1 MAKEQHGKN
10 FMYGAAVLLVA
21 NILVK
26 IIGACF
32 KIPLT
37 YLLDEAGMGLFTT
50 SYTIYTWLFVVAT
63 AGLPV
68 AISKMVAES
77 SALGKTKETKK
88 ILHASLVLLAIIGV
102 VGTSVLYFCAD
113 AFADFTKSPL
123 AAHGIRAIAP
133 ALLFVS
139 FMSAFRGYFQG
150 TQDMVP
156 TASSEVAEA
165 LGKLIIGYI
174 LASLLIPRG
183 IEYGAAGAVFG
194 VSMGAAMGLAVL
206 LIMYFTRKNKNAAE
220 DGDGKTSSM
229 GSILKKMLFI
239 AIPITIGASVF
250 TLTTVIDMCMI
261 QRRLLAAGFESKRA
275 LELWGSY
282 SGYAI
287 PLFNMPPTLVT
298 SISISLVPAISAAFA
313 RQELDDARKMTSS
326 ALKTTILLAAPCG
339 IGITVLARPILQ
351 TVYNNTNAASTLSIL
366 GYAVIFVS
374 LVLVTNGVLQALGKV
389 WLPVIH
395 MAIGG
400 VVKVIINFFLVG
412 SPDININGAPVG
424 TTVCYVLIL
433 ALNLISIKRL
443 LKCKYDIA
451 SLLEKPLICVAV
463 MALVSFFACRFAAG
477 TGRIFSVLI
486 PIVLGG
492 IAYVLMLFATKSLTD
507 EDVLM
512 LPKGEKLL
520 SLFKKVGAM
529 K

>member
-1 MAKEQHGKN
+1 
-10 FMYGAAVLLVA
+10 MYGAAVLLIA

-88 ILHASLVLLAIIGV
+88 ILHASLLLLTVIGV

-113 AFADFTKSPL
+113 EFAAFTKSPL

-165 LGKLIIGYI
+165 LGKLIIGYL

-206 LIMYFTRKNKNAAE
+206 LIMYFTRKHKTAAAAD
-220 DGDGKTSSM
+220 DGGKTTSM
-229 GSILKKMLFI
+229 GSILKKMLLI

-261 QRRLLAAGFESKRA
+261 QRRLLAAGFAGERA

-313 RQELDDARKMTSS
+313 KREFDDARKMTAS

-351 TVYNNTNAASTLSIL
+351 TVYNNTNAAGTLSIL

-389 WLPVIH
+389 WLPVVH
-395 MAIGG
+395 MALGG
-400 VVKVIINFFLVG
+400 VVKVIINYFLVG

-424 TTVCYVLIL
+424 TTVCYILIL
-433 ALNLISIKRL
+433 AMNLISIKRL
-443 LKCKYDIA
+443 LKCKYDIV
-451 SLLEKPLICVAV
+451 SLLEKPLICVAA

-492 IAYVLMLFATKSLTD
+492 ITYVLMLFITKSLTD

-512 LPKGEKLL
+512 LPKGEKMLA
-520 SLFKKVGAM
+520 LFKKVGAM

>member
-1 MAKEQHGKN
+1 MAVKQQSKN
-10 FMYGAAVLLVA
+10 FMYGAAVLLIA

-37 YLLDEAGMGLFTT
+37 YLLGEAGMGLFST

-63 AGLPV
+63 AGIPV

-77 SALGKTKETKK
+77 NALGKTKETKK
-88 ILHASLVLLAIIGV
+88 ILHASLVLLTVIGV
-102 VGTSVLYFCAD
+102 GGTSVLYFCAD
-113 AFADFTKSPL
+113 GFANITKSPM

-165 LGKLIIGYI
+165 LGKLIIGYV
-174 LASLLIPRG
+174 LASLFVPRG

-206 LIMYFTRKNKNAAE
+206 LALYFARRNKTVVPE
-220 DGDGKTSSM
+220 TSKDTTSV
-229 GSILKKMLFI
+229 GSILKKMLLI

-261 QRRLLAAGFESKRA
+261 QRRLLSAGFTDGRA

-313 RQELDDARKMTSS
+313 KKDFDGAQKMTGS

-339 IGITVLARPILQ
+339 IGIAVLARAILQ

-395 MAIGG
+395 MALGG
-400 VVKVIINFFLVG
+400 VLKVIINFFLVG
-412 SPDININGAPVG
+412 SPEININGAPVG
-424 TTVCYVLIL
+424 TTICYILIL
-433 ALNLISIKRL
+433 TLNLISIKRI
-443 LKCKYDIA
+443 LKCKYDIV
-451 SLLEKPLICVAV
+451 SLVEKPLICVAV
-463 MALVSFFACRFAAG
+463 MALISFVTYRFVAG
-477 TGRIFSVLI
+477 SGRILSVLI
-486 PIVLGG
+486 PIAAGG
-492 IAYVLMLFATKSLTD
+492 IAYVAMLFATKSLTD

-520 SLFKKVGAM
+520 SLFKRIGAM

>member
-1 MAKEQHGKN
+1 
-10 FMYGAAVLLVA
+10 MYGAAVLLLA

-37 YLLDEAGMGLFTT
+37 YLLGESGMGLFTT

-63 AGLPV
+63 AGIPV

-77 SALGKTKETKK
+77 SALGRVKETKK
-88 ILHASLVLLAIIGV
+88 ILHASLILLSVIGIA
-102 VGTSVLYFCAD
+102 GTSVLYFCAD
-113 AFADFTKSPL
+113 GFANLTKSPM

-156 TASSEVAEA
+156 TASSEVFEA
-165 LGKLIIGYI
+165 LGKLIIGYV
-174 LASLLIPRG
+174 LASLFVPYG

-206 LIMYFTRKNKNAAE
+206 LLLYFTKRNKSAASE
-220 DGDGKTSSM
+220 SDAKTVGV
-229 GSILKKMLFI
+229 GSILKRMLLI

-250 TLTTVIDMCMI
+250 TLTTVIDMFMI
-261 QRRLLAAGFESKRA
+261 MRRLQAAGFSPDRS

-313 RQELDDARKMTSS
+313 KHDVDSAQKMTGS

-339 IGITVLARPILQ
+339 IGIAVLARPILQ

-395 MAIGG
+395 MALGG
-400 VVKVIINFFLVG
+400 ILKVIINFFLVG
-412 SPDININGAPVG
+412 SPDININGAPFG
-424 TTVCYVLIL
+424 TTVCYILIL
-433 ALNLISIKRL
+433 SFNLISIRRL
-443 LKCKYDIA
+443 LKCKYDIV
-451 SLLEKPLICVAV
+451 SLVEKPLICVAS
-463 MALVSFFACRFAAG
+463 MALASFLSYRAFAG

-486 PIVLGG
+486 PIVAGG
-492 IAYVLMLFATKSLTD
+492 VVYVLMLFVTKSLTD

-512 LPKGEKLL
+512 LPKGEKML
-520 SLFKKVGAM
+520 SIFKRIGFM
-529 K
+529 H